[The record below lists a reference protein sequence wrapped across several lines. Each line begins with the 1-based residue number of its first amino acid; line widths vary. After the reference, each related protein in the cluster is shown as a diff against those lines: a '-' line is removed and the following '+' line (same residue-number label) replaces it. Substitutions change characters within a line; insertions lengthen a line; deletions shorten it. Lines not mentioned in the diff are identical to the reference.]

1 MKNIYA
7 FFVILLTFLV
17 GFRGC
22 DNSSKDADNLDDD
35 TGIIL
40 NDTDN
45 LTDEDLSLYFGD
57 EEEISVENYTGD
69 LMEPYISADGSI
81 LFFNSLNDSVDTSIY
96 YAVKSGE
103 NKFISQGKLEGVNGV
118 EPHLDAVSTM
128 SDDNTFYFISTR
140 NYTNSYDNVYSGK
153 YENGKVT
160 GLEAVKGDFY
170 IETPGWIVMDVEI
183 SRDGKTLYY
192 VNAYFKESGIVS
204 SKLGIAAKD
213 GENNSFT
220 KLSNSDEIL
229 QNVNDP
235 EYLVYAAG
243 ISRDGLELYFTRVN
257 LVKTAIE
264 ICIAERTTPTEIFS
278 EPKVIDINGN
288 MFEAVTIS
296 GDMSRIY
303 YHKRASASDKFHIY
317 TKSREKK

>member
-1 MKNIYA
+1 MKI
-7 FFVILLTFLV
+7 FSIILIMIIFI
-17 GFRGC
+17 FSGC
-22 DNSSKDADNLDDD
+22 DNSSKDTDNLDADAGIVFDD
-35 TGIIL
+35 A
-40 NDTDN
+40 DN
-45 LTDEDLSLYFGD
+45 VTDEDLSLSFGD
-57 EEEISVENYTGD
+57 EEEITVENYTGD

-81 LFFNSLNDSVDTSIY
+81 LFFNSLNDGVDTSIY

-103 NKFISQGKLEGVNGV
+103 NRFISQGRLEGVNGV

-153 YENGKVT
+153 YENGKVS

-183 SRDGKTLYY
+183 SRDGKNLYY

-204 SKLGIAAKD
+204 SKLGIATKD

-229 QNVNDP
+229 QNINDSD
-235 EYLVYAAG
+235 YLVYAAG

-257 LVKTAIE
+257 LVKTAVE
-264 ICIAERTTPTEIFS
+264 ICVAERTTPTGIFS
-278 EPKVIDINGN
+278 EPKVIDINGD

-303 YHKRASASDKFHIY
+303 YHKKASASDKFRIY